1 MKKERRSLYQMVF
14 GNKQEPTQVQVRML
28 NGYNAVFSD
37 FGNEAYT
44 SDVVR
49 SAVDAIARNGAKL
62 KAKHVRK
69 MGGQL
74 STVAS
79 SIEYMLQTEPNPYM
93 DAYTFLYKTITNY
106 CMKDNSF
113 VQIQKNGGRIKGYYP
128 LNYSMAE
135 AMESDGEIWI
145 RFRFESGET
154 KTIRY
159 ADLIHLRRHFYK
171 NDIFGESSDIAL
183 LPTLELIKTTIQG
196 IINAIK
202 SSAALRGVMK
212 FVSMLK
218 PEDMKKQRDTFVN
231 DYMGVDNNGGIAAV
245 DGKFE
250 FQPLENKPVMVNKS
264 QMDHIKQ
271 SVYDFFGVNENIV
284 QNKYSEDE
292 WNAFYESCIEPIAIQ
307 LGLQCT
313 IKSFTPKEKGF
324 GNEIVFESNRLQY
337 ASNTTKKDLIKE
349 LMPMGLLTTN
359 QALEILNMPPI
370 EGGDKRIMSLN
381 YIDASAATEYQLAKA
396 KGGKASEE
404 PAQKD

>member
-1 MKKERRSLYQMVF
+1 MVF

-183 LPTLELIKTTIQG
+183 LPTLELIKTTNQG